1 VFVVGLGLGYL
12 RSSMNLAWKMRS
24 PVREYNFEE
33 RVESVGVILGNLRPE
48 SSRLSMEAEY
58 SNYKK
63 MAKRI

>member
-1 VFVVGLGLGYL
+1 
-12 RSSMNLAWKMRS
+12 
-24 PVREYNFEE
+24 
-33 RVESVGVILGNLRPE
+33 VESVGVILGNLRPE